1 MNAYYSRILTAL
13 LLLFSVGGIQAEDID
28 LFASGYSSQ
37 GGADSRPNVIF
48 VLDNTAN
55 WSRTFDG
62 GMKYGAAEIEAIQN
76 TLSGLEPGSVNVSV
90 MEFGVGSAGNSNGG
104 FVRWHLQPY
113 DATTASSL
121 NALLDSMKTSSALT
135 SEKINQESYGNLIS
149 DVYNYLAGINHS
161 MDAVGLTNNTDS
173 LADSNAYITEYSLFN
188 SPLGSGDVCAETY
201 VIFVANPTGN
211 SPKTDSVGSAY
222 PSTDALE
229 SRYAEVGLAAPY
241 GLSGDSDQGL
251 LMPAYEGSSGGNNNA
266 QEEIAQ
272 SQQCY
277 ASSTDCTDNINGN
290 GGEAQLIIDSCP
302 SGGSCVCSASN
313 GDRERGDCPTITE
326 TYLDNRGRTRTRQV
340 QTYTRLVLGPAAAS
354 DYGPT
359 QGTVDGKAYNLDD
372 WTKFMHEFGIPLT
385 VSAEGAEDFTLRI
398 PVTTYTIDVFPEGG
412 GVELYSSLLDS
423 AAQQGGGYRLEAN
436 TVGELSTAMSKIFG
450 DIIDVSSS
458 FAAVTLPLSANNNT
472 QSQNKVFV
480 GMFRPA
486 AERKPRWMGNL
497 KQYQLAL
504 FNGQVELA
512 DVDLNR
518 AINPQTGFVQSCAT
532 SFWTEDTSDVD
543 PNVGGDQ
550 PYFDGLGLDP
560 NPVSEC
566 NADFLDGRQVLS
578 DSPDGAFIEK
588 GGAAQQIRNQVSG
601 STVNRTIYEAS
612 GSSLTSF
619 SVEDV
624 IDNYFVGTNPGLKGG
639 DFLVDDGNGNLVS
652 NSDLGEGEI
661 MPANGLRP
669 TIHGDVVHSR
679 PLTLSYDDDSFLVL
693 YGANDGLYRAVDPA
707 TGLEQWAFVASSH
720 LSKIERLYR
729 NTPTIAYAGLDSS
742 LSSDIEAV
750 PKDYFFD
757 GSTGAHTVYNNA
769 NQLETAYIYPTM
781 RRGGREVYAFDMSPT
796 TLGEAPSAPQ
806 SILWKLGCPSVDSDT
821 GCTTGFTNMGQ
832 TWSTPVIKTVK
843 GYQNN
848 GVPAPVLFMGGG
860 WDSCLDTDNQNYSCS
875 NPKGNS
881 IYAIDAVSGDLLKE
895 FPTEGPVVAELA
907 AVDLDADGHVDL
919 LYAAD
924 ASGKVYRISVAE
936 LASESVSVPTE
947 IACAYGGP
955 CSNWYIRELA
965 TTGGSDS
972 SERRFINKP
981 EVAELGNLVFVTLGS
996 GDREKP
1002 LTANY
1007 PYTADVQNRFYAVI
1021 DQPFPRDADE
1031 SGSISANEQNLTWPA
1046 VNLDGGSAAG
1056 MLDAEIGL
1064 ADDQIITDFA
1074 GWYLDLSD
1082 TGEQIVNRA
1091 AISGGTVFFNS
1102 FQPEGGRD
1110 GLCSNLGTSKAYS
1123 IPLFTPEVSDDDG
1136 VDFGQG
1142 IPIPPIIVTVD
1153 LSSGDV
1159 TCPNVDG
1166 CGEGE
1171 ITADIVT
1178 ICIGCEGFDP
1188 IIVEPVLD
1196 ATRKESFRVENIDV
1210 Q

>member
-90 MEFGVGSAGNSNGG
+90 MEFGVASAGNSNGG

-211 SPKTDSVGSAY
+211 FPKTDSVGSAY

-229 SRYAEVGLAAPY
+229 ARYAEVGLTVPF

-251 LMPAYEGSSGGNNNA
+251 LMPVYEGSSGGNNNA

-290 GGEAQLIIDSCP
+290 GGEAQLIIESCP

-313 GDRERGDCPTITE
+313 ADRVRGDCP
-326 TYLDNRGRTRTRQV
+326 RK
-340 QTYTRLVLGPAAAS
+340 TYTHLVFGPATVT
-354 DYGPT
+354 DYGST
-359 QGTVDGKAYNLDD
+359 QATVDGKAYNLDD
-372 WTKFMHEFGIPLT
+372 WTKFMHEFGIPLIIP
-385 VSAEGAEDFTLRI
+385 GDGGEDPYSVRI
-398 PVTTYTIDVFPEGG
+398 PVTTYTIDVFPEGD

-423 AAQQGGGYRLEAN
+423 AAEQGGGYRLQAN
-436 TVGELSTAMSKIFG
+436 TVDELSAAMDKIFG
-450 DIIDVSSS
+450 DIIDVNSS
-458 FAAVTLPLSANNNT
+458 FTAVTLPLSANNRA
-472 QSQNKVFV
+472 QAQNKVFI

-486 AERKPRWMGNL
+486 ADRKPRWMGNL
-497 KQYQLAL
+497 KQYQLAM

-512 DVDLNR
+512 DIDLNR
-518 AINPQTGFVQSCAT
+518 AINPQTGFAQTCAT
-532 SFWTEDTSDVD
+532 SFWTEDSSDVD
-543 PNVGGDQ
+543 PNAPGNQ
-550 PYFDGLGLDP
+550 AYFDGLGLDP

-566 NADFLDGRQVLS
+566 SVENRNGRDVLS
-578 DSPDGAFIEK
+578 DSPDGPFVEK
-588 GGAAQQIRNQVSG
+588 GGAAQQLRKQKTG
-601 STVNRTIYEAS
+601 STVNRTIYEA
-612 GSSLTSF
+612 GDASLSLF
-619 SVEDV
+619 SVDDV
-624 IDNYFVGTNPGLKGG
+624 IDQYFVGTNPGLKGG
-639 DFLVDDGNGNLVS
+639 DFLVENADGNLVT
-652 NSDLGEGEI
+652 NANLGVGEI
-661 MPANGLRP
+661 MPDNGLRA

-679 PLTLSYDDDSFLVL
+679 PLTLSYDDDSSLVL
-693 YGANDGLYRAVDPA
+693 YGANDGFYRAVDPS
-707 TGLEQWAFVASSH
+707 TGEEQWAFVAASH

-729 NTPTIAYAGLDSS
+729 NTPTIAYAGLPTS
-742 LSSDIEAV
+742 LSSDINATA
-750 PKDYFFD
+750 KDYFFD
-757 GSTGAHTVYNNA
+757 GSTGVYLIYNGS
-769 NQLETAYIYPTM
+769 NQIETAYIYPTM
-781 RRGGREVYAFDMSPT
+781 RRGGREIYAFDMSPT
-796 TLGEAPSAPQ
+796 TLGEPPSIPRG
-806 SILWKLGCPSVDSDT
+806 ILWKLGCPSIDDA
-821 GCTTGFTNMGQ
+821 GCTSNFENIGQ
-832 TWSTPVIKTVK
+832 TWSTPVIQTVK
-843 GYQNN
+843 GYRNN
-848 GVPAPVLFMGGG
+848 GIPAPVLFMGGG
-860 WDSCLDTDNQNYSCS
+860 WDSCLDTDDNVYSCS
-875 NPKGNS
+875 AASKGNS
-881 IYAIDAVSGDLLKE
+881 IYAIDAVSGVLLKE
-895 FPTEGPVVAELA
+895 FPTDGPVVADLA
-907 AVDLDADGHVDL
+907 PLDIDADGHVDF

-924 ASGKVYRISVAE
+924 ASGKIYRISVSE
-936 LASESVSVPTE
+936 LESESSLAPSE
-947 IACAYGGP
+947 IECTYGSA
-955 CSNWYIRELA
+955 CSNWYIREIA
-965 TTGGSDS
+965 STSG
-972 SERRFINKP
+972 SERRFLNTP
-981 EVAELGNLVFVTLGS
+981 EIAGLGNLVFVTLGS

-1002 LTANY
+1002 LKVNY
-1007 PYTADVQNRFYAVI
+1007 PYTDDIQNRFYAII
-1021 DQPFPRDADE
+1021 DRPYPRDADS
-1031 SGSISANEQNLTWPA
+1031 SGSISGDEQILIWDA
-1046 VNLDGGSAAG
+1046 VNLDGGASAG
-1056 MLDAEIGL
+1056 LIDVEVGL
-1064 ADDQIITDFA
+1064 ADGATITDFT

-1082 TGEQIVNRA
+1082 TGEQIVNQA
-1091 AISGGTVFFNS
+1091 AIGGGYVFFNS
-1102 FQPEGGRD
+1102 FQAAGGQS
-1110 GLCSNLGTSKAYS
+1110 GLCSNLGSSKAYS
-1123 IPLFTPEVSDDDG
+1123 IPLFRPELSADDG
-1136 VDFGQG
+1136 NVFGVG

-1153 LSSGDV
+1153 LSSGNSA
-1159 TCPNVDG
+1159 CPNG

-1171 ITADIVT
+1171 ITDDVVT
-1178 ICIGCEGFDP
+1178 ICIGCQGFDP
-1188 IIVEPVLD
+1188 VIINVQADPIKTEVY
-1196 ATRKESFRVENIDV
+1196 RVENIDV